1 MSFSLK
7 SLFSSRQSDQMFDKT
22 SQLLFSK
29 VFQKR
34 QRTTFVVIRG
44 ELAGVLC
51 SNYLLITDL
60 NIDNLKVAAQT
71 AVVALN

>member
-1 MSFSLK
+1 MPG
-7 SLFSSRQSDQMFDKT
+7 
-22 SQLLFSK
+22 
-29 VFQKR
+29 
-34 QRTTFVVIRG
+34 QRPTFVVIRG
-44 ELAGVLC
+44 ELGGVLR